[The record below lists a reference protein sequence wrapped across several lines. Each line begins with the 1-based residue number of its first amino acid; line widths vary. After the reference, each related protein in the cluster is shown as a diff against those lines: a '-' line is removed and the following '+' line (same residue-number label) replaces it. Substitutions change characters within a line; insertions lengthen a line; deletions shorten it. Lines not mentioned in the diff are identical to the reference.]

1 MKLELKRPLA
11 FIDIETT
18 GLDIIKDRIV
28 EVSIAKL
35 FPDGHTETYT
45 RRVNPTITISEK
57 ASKITGITD
66 KDVKDLPEF
75 KQIATEVARFIE
87 NCDIAGYNSTN
98 FDIPM
103 LAEEFVRAEI
113 DFDFKKTKFID
124 VQVIFH
130 KKEQRTLSAA
140 YKFYCQKDLE
150 NAHSAEADV
159 FATLE
164 VLEQQLNRYEDLEPN
179 IDFLSKYSVHNRNV
193 DFVGRI
199 ILNDNDEPIFN
210 FGKYKGQ
217 KVTDVLEKD
226 KGYYSW
232 MMNAEFPHYTKYVL
246 TKIKLSMTKNVK

>member
-28 EVSIAKL
+28 EISIAKL

-45 RRVNPTITISEK
+45 RRVNPTIPISEK
-57 ASKITGITD
+57 ATKITGITD
-66 KDVKDLPEF
+66 EDVKDLPIF
-75 KQIATEVARFIE
+75 KDIAQELSHWIE

-140 YKFYCQKDLE
+140 YKFYCEKDLE

-159 FATLE
+159 LATLE

-179 IDFLSKYSVHNRNV
+179 IEFLSKYSVHNRNV

-217 KVTDVLEKD
+217 KVTDVFEKD

-232 MMNAEFPHYTKYVL
+232 MMNAEFPYYTKYVL